1 MYLLEGYSIYLLDK
15 LNVELTFN
23 TTGTVIGSNGDAIGL
38 LCRLMVDRIIL
49 QTLQDITV
57 VIKRLIEN
65 IIEDLL
71 ANTFL

>member
-38 LCRLMVDRIIL
+38 LCRLMVGRFIL
-49 QTLQDITV
+49 QILQGILFE
-57 VIKRLIEN
+57 IGLK
-65 IIEDLL
+65 IINNLV
-71 ANTFL
+71 